1 MVSLLRKFAVT
12 GYRGFKDRL
21 VFDLTHP
28 HDYEFNK
35 HIIHDGVVSSGV
47 IYGINGSGKSS
58 LGFAVF
64 DIVGVLTDYELAEP
78 MKDKTS
84 FINAQ
89 SLRERV
95 KFEYEFQLGGKV
107 IQYIYEK
114 TAPDEIFSE
123 EVISDGVSILKRTA
137 AGVEF
142 TLTPELNFPELM
154 PSMSAVRYVYRN
166 TNLTDGSPIAQ
177 IVSFVE
183 KMLWFRSLNIRGYCG
198 YTSGSAKLTEELYK
212 LDKVRE
218 FEQFLRDTAG
228 IDLKLEIIVSP
239 SGMPE
244 LYIDYPSRKVNF
256 FNASSTG
263 TQELLLLFYWMS
275 YALADVKFL
284 FIDEFDAFYH
294 FELAA
299 KIVSTL
305 SRNARMQSFFTSHNT
320 YLASNSIMRPDCF
333 FILSDGKIT
342 SFADATAREL
352 REGHNLEKMF
362 RNGEF
367 GV

>member
-1 MVSLLRKFAVT
+1 MLRKFAVT
-12 GYRGFKDRL
+12 SYRCFKNRL

-35 HIIHDGVVSSGV
+35 HIIHDGIVSSGV
-47 IYGINGSGKSS
+47 IYGANGSGKSS

-64 DIVGVLTDYELAEP
+64 DIVGLLTDYELAAP

-84 FINAQ
+84 YVNAQ
-89 SLRERV
+89 TSHTHV
-95 KFEYEFQLGGKV
+95 KFEYEFQFSGSIIK
-107 IQYIYEK
+107 YIYEK
-114 TAPDEIFSE
+114 TAPDEIISE
-123 EVISDGVSILKRTA
+123 EVISNEITILKRTYK
-137 AGVEF
+137 GVEF
-142 TLTPELNFPELM
+142 TLNPELKFPELM

-166 TNLTDGSPIAQ
+166 TSLPHDSPITQ
-177 IVSFVE
+177 LILFVE
-183 KMLWFRSLNIRGYCG
+183 KMLWFRSLNSRGYCG
-198 YTSGSAKLTEELYK
+198 YTSGGAKLTEELHK
-212 LDKVRE
+212 NNKVKE
-218 FEQFLRDTAG
+218 FETFLKQTAN
-228 IDLKLEIIVSP
+228 IDLRLEIIVSP
-239 SGMPE
+239 SGTPE

-275 YALADVKFL
+275 YALSDVKFL

-299 KIVSTL
+299 KIVEQL
-305 SRNARMQSFFTSHNT
+305 SHNTHMQTFFTSHNT
-320 YLASNSIMRPDCF
+320 YLASNRIMRPDSF
-333 FILSDGKIT
+333 FILTGGHIV
-342 SFADATAREL
+342 SFADATTREL